1 MNNKNNNAV
10 GGWLFLSLLTLTF
23 IVLKLA
29 GIICWSWAW
38 ILSPL
43 WIPTAAAIV
52 IIVIAVG
59 VALAMVG
66 RKKDELEKITASYV
80 GIDEEAA
87 KYGLERQPGESNVDL
102 KKRIAYF
109 KQTRRRE
116 NHEHDAK

>member
-1 MNNKNNNAV
+1 MKKNNAV

-29 GIICWSWAW
+29 NVIGWGWAW
-38 ILSPL
+38 VLSPL

-59 VALAMVG
+59 VALATVG
-66 RKKDELEKITASYV
+66 RKKDELDKITASYV
-80 GIDEEAA
+80 GLDEEAA
-87 KYGLERQPGESNVDL
+87 KYGIERQPGESNLDL

-109 KQTRRRE
+109 KQTERRSKH
-116 NHEHDAK
+116 NEHDAE